1 MVTTISKMVYLW
13 DINYMAKKKKNL
25 KKYILITGG
34 SGFIGSAITKY
45 LVQRKNKVIVFDNNS
60 RGKLVRLKEV
70 KNKIKFIKGD
80 IRNRKK
86 LLSIRDQVDTVI
98 HLAYVNGTKFFYRKP
113 FEILDIAVNGLI
125 NILDFCKK
133 KKVKNFYLASSSEVY
148 QNPFKIPTNEEEML
162 KIPSI
167 YNPRYS
173 YGGGKIISELYG
185 LHFAKK
191 FLKKFI
197 IFRPHNVYGKDMG
210 NDHVIPEFINRL
222 KKLRN
227 KEKFLI
233 YGTGKEVRSFIYI
246 DDFVHGFD
254 KIFKRG
260 KNQEIYNI
268 GTNDKI
274 TISKLAKLIAKVLR
288 KNIKFKK
295 RKGLK
300 GSPSIRCPDIKKI
313 KKLGFKHNISL
324 KNGIKKILN

>member
-1 MVTTISKMVYLW
+1 
-13 DINYMAKKKKNL
+13 MAKKKKNL

>member
-1 MVTTISKMVYLW
+1 MVYLW

-60 RGKLVRLKEV
+60 RGKLARLKEV

-80 IRNRKK
+80 IRNKKK
-86 LLSIRDQVDTVI
+86 LLSIKDQVDTVI
-98 HLAYVNGTKFFYRKP
+98 HLAYVNGTKFFYKKP